1 MESDT
6 KVVVIFYSLYTHT
19 YQLAQAVVQGA
30 ESVPGVS
37 VELYQVPEILPEHII
52 DKMGATKA
60 KEAMREVKVITHE
73 MQGEILKSADAIIF
87 GSPTRFGNMTAQM
100 KSFFDGLGGLWY
112 ENAFVGKFGGCFG
125 GSGTQHGGQ
134 ETTLFAMITCMLHLG
149 MTIVGLPYSCNAQKE
164 SKEIS
169 GGTPYGSTHIAATD
183 GSRAVS
189 ENEKE
194 CARFQGKHVAT
205 LARQLKHG
213 RLALGSTLGDGKA
226 VKKPTEEKT
235 GDKTPTAE
243 KKGDGG
249 SAKKKGGDKPKKTKE
264 GDKSTKKAGG
274 GKKGTK
280 KDK

>member
-1 MESDT
+1 MENDT
-6 KVVVIFYSLYTHT
+6 KLVVIFYSLYTHT

-87 GSPTRFGNMTAQM
+87 GSPTRFGSMTAQM
-100 KSFFDGLGGLWY
+100 ESFFDGLGGLWY
-112 ENAFVGKFGGCFG
+112 ENAFVGKFGSCFG

-149 MTIVGLPYSCNAQKE
+149 LSIVGLPYSCNAQKE

-194 CARFQGKHVAT
+194 CARFQGKHVAA

-213 RLALGSTLGDGKA
+213 KMAIGQSIVDGKGI
-226 VKKPTEEKT
+226 KKGTEEKS
-235 GDKTPTAE
+235 GDKTPTSE
-243 KKGDGG
+243 KKVPDG
-249 SAKKKGGDKPKKTKE
+249 STKKKGSDKPKKTKDGE
-264 GDKSTKKAGG
+264 KPKKPAG
-274 GKKGTK
+274 GKKK
-280 KDK
+280 KGN

>member
-1 MESDT
+1 MENDT
-6 KVVVIFYSLYTHT
+6 KLVVIFYSLYTHT

-60 KEAMREVKVITHE
+60 KEAMKEVKVITHE

-169 GGTPYGSTHIAATD
+169 GGTPYGATHIAATD

-213 RLALGSTLGDGKA
+213 RLALGSTLGDGKV
-226 VKKPTEEKT
+226 VKKPDEKT

-243 KKGDGG
+243 KKADGSG
-249 SAKKKGGDKPKKTKE
+249 GKKKGGEKPKKTKE
-264 GDKSTKKAGG
+264 GDKGAKKGG
-274 GKKGTK
+274 GKKGTGK
-280 KDK
+280 KGDK